1 MRGLKLKVNASENEA
16 PPRDFDITQSGSFTK
31 GDFKINQNWKN
42 MSLNDL
48 ETKHLLGKGSSGNVY
63 LVCHKASGQLF
74 ALKYISVFDDQKR
87 KTIINELQTLYS
99 ASSEH
104 LIGFFGAF
112 YQEGNIQIALEYM
125 EGGSLSD
132 IIKTVQ
138 GPIPEPFLSRIM
150 QQVMLGLRYLHKERH
165 LVHRDLKPGNIL
177 FNSKGQ
183 FKISDFGVSA
193 ELDHTGAEC
202 GSFVGTVTYMSPERL
217 EGKKYSFASDIWA
230 LGIIV
235 LESVTGKFPFRDEHD
250 KPIGVFWELLN
261 TIKMKAPPSLSPHQ
275 GYSSEVCDFIAL
287 CLQKDP
293 KQRATVSELLEHP
306 FITKHCSN
314 SPTSGAEWQQYNNW
328 IDTLIKIRSQ
338 TEKYVQSEQ
347 QEKTHSLE
355 TKLKKLV
362 L

>member
-1 MRGLKLKVNASENEA
+1 MNTESEA
-16 PPRDFDITQSGSFTK
+16 PRRDYDITQSGSFTK
-31 GDFKINQNWKN
+31 GEFKINMSWKN

-48 ETKHLLGKGSSGNVY
+48 ETLHMLGKGSSGNVY
-63 LVCHKASGQLF
+63 LVSHKASGQFL

-87 KTIINELQTLYS
+87 KTIINELQTLYT
-99 ASSEH
+99 ASSEF

-138 GPIPEPFLSRIM
+138 GPIQEKFLARII
-150 QQVMLGLRYLHKERH
+150 QQVCLGLKYLHKERH

-177 FNSKGQ
+177 FNTKGQ

-193 ELDHTGAEC
+193 ELDNTGAEC
-202 GSFVGTVTYMSPERL
+202 GSFVGTVTYMRL

-235 LESVTGKFPFRDEHD
+235 LESVTGKFPFRDEQD
-250 KPIGVFWELLN
+250 EAIGVFWELLN
-261 TIKMKAPPSLSPHQ
+261 TIKTKEPPSISTNM
-275 GYSSEVCDFIAL
+275 GYSKDVCDFIAL

-293 KQRATVSELLEHP
+293 KQRATVSDLLEHP
-306 FITKHCSN
+306 FISKHCTHT
-314 SPTSGAEWQQYNNW
+314 PTSASEWQQYNNW
-328 IDTLIKIRSQ
+328 INQLVKIRSQ
-338 TEKYVQSEQ
+338 TEKSAQLDQ
-347 QEKTHSLE
+347 NIKTQSLE
-355 TKLKKLV
+355 NKLKAMV